1 MGGGDLHERS
11 RGRDLVSPEDGV
23 TLAGEKRERDH
34 VPRSL
39 QPNWSWW
46 TNRRVLPLELVEAKR
61 MQEQQMGKRGEVR
74 EDHVWMAM
82 MKLFLLG
89 D

>member
-1 MGGGDLHERS
+1 
-11 RGRDLVSPEDGV
+11 
-23 TLAGEKRERDH
+23 
-34 VPRSL
+34 
-39 QPNWSWW
+39 
-46 TNRRVLPLELVEAKR
+46 VLPLELVEAKR